1 MGLSNTVWAT
11 PFFVYFANCRR
22 SVFFLLAARQ
32 SEQALFNKEYK
43 EISEISEISGL
54 FLIFPK
60 LPKFPKREQRVFTH
74 SAL

>member
-1 MGLSNTVWAT
+1 MGLSNTVWT
-11 PFFVYFANCRR
+11 IPFFVYFTNCWR

-43 EISEISEISGL
+43 EISEL

>member
-11 PFFVYFANCRR
+11 SFFVYFANCRR
-22 SVFFLLAARQ
+22 SVFSLLAARQ

-43 EISEISEISGL
+43 EISEISEL

-60 LPKFPKREQRVFTH
+60 LPKREQRVFTH